1 MAEIQAVIAVLLSP
15 VLMIACGVALVILAM
30 LILLDALAG
39 LF

>member
-1 MAEIQAVIAVLLSP
+1 MAEIQAVIAALMSP

-30 LILLDALAG
+30 LILLDALEG